1 MFLWPPPRAE
11 TGPGVTG
18 LQRGKTHSLH
28 CRPVE
33 RGLDFSSASVLLAQ
47 EQSPGS
53 EASLATMPEA
63 PEVLE
68 ETVTVEEDP
77 GTPTSHVSI
86 VTSEDGTTRR
96 TETKVGLG
104 SGWGAISS
112 GAFPFAIGW

>member
-1 MFLWPPPRAE
+1 MC
-11 TGPGVTG
+11 
-18 LQRGKTHSLH
+18 
-28 CRPVE
+28 CRPH
-33 RGLDFSSASVLLAQ
+33 RLGLRQPWDWWVLGLGRRHCCIPASMSISAPGQGEQWILPLMPTPFAQ

-53 EASLATMPEA
+53 QASLVAMPEA

-96 TETKVGLG
+96 TETKV
-104 SGWGAISS
+104 
-112 GAFPFAIGW
+112 

>member
-1 MFLWPPPRAE
+1 
-11 TGPGVTG
+11 
-18 LQRGKTHSLH
+18 
-28 CRPVE
+28 
-33 RGLDFSSASVLLAQ
+33 
-47 EQSPGS
+47 
-53 EASLATMPEA
+53 MPEA

-104 SGWGAISS
+104 SGWGYYIFWGLPVCHWVVTAGPIRLS
-112 GAFPFAIGW
+112 GLSAAHLSARSLRP

>member
-1 MFLWPPPRAE
+1 MAPHTDSPR
-11 TGPGVTG
+11 
-18 LQRGKTHSLH
+18 
-28 CRPVE
+28 
-33 RGLDFSSASVLLAQ
+33 LAQ

-53 EASLATMPEA
+53 QASLATMPEA

-96 TETKVGLG
+96 TETKVWRGPG
-104 SGWGAISS
+104 NGQVGCVAIV
-112 GAFPFAIGW
+112 PFIGWPPRGHLLLRWKI